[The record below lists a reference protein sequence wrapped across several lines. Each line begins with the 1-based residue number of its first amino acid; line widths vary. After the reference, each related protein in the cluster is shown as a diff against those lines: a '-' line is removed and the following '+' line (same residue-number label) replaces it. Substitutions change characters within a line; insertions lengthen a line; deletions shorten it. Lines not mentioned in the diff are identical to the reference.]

1 MHCRHGN
8 AGSRPGW
15 GVVDQPVGQVRPMT
29 LAEIGVGDSLKYLV
43 CFGLCVAAI
52 LAVLAWADHGD

>member
-1 MHCRHGN
+1 
-8 AGSRPGW
+8 
-15 GVVDQPVGQVRPMT
+15 MT
-29 LAEIGVGDSLKYLV
+29 LTEIGVGDSLKYLV